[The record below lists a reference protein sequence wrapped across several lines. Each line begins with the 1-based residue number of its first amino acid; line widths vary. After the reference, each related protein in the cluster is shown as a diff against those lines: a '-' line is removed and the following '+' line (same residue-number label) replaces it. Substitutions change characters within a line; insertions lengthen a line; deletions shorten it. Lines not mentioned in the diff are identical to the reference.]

1 MIEKDSLKKV
11 VLLQH
16 GIFDSSDSWIANV
29 EKDALPFMLANMGYD
44 VWLGNNRGNKYSRNH
59 KTLNPDNEKKF
70 WYFSYHEMGLFDLPA
85 IIDFILETTGR
96 EKISYIGHSQGTAQL
111 FSALTL
117 KGDYFN
123 KRLNAFLA
131 FGPVSNLGNLGS
143 SFLKTIATTKL
154 DELLT
159 TLNIFNEFLPNSQ
172 SVEELQKFVC
182 SKIGSFC
189 KGLLGIIADAN
200 PRDDEMQ
207 RFLIFLSKFP
217 SGSSLKSVH
226 HFADG
231 VRNKRFAQLDLKSTP
246 YDLSLIK
253 DIPIS
258 LFVGKDDLLATVEDN
273 RMLKISLEANGVLH
287 FYKEYE
293 NMGHLTFFIS
303 KTNEHVTDAISILE
317 KLNQNQ

>member
-1 MIEKDSLKKV
+1 MIEKDPLKKV

-16 GIFDSSDSWIANV
+16 GIFDSSDSWIANF

-59 KTLNPDNEKKF
+59 KTLNPDKEKKF

-117 KGDYFN
+117 KADYFK

-131 FGPVSNLGNLGS
+131 FGPATNLANLGS
-143 SFLKTIATTKL
+143 SFLKTIASTKL

-182 SKIGSFC
+182 SKIGAFC
-189 KGLLGIIADAN
+189 KGLLGIISDAN

-217 SGSSLKSVH
+217 SGSSLKAVH

-231 VRNKRFAQLDLKSTP
+231 VRNKRFAQLDKKSTP

-273 RMLKISLEANGVLH
+273 RGLKTSLETNGVLH

-303 KTNEHVTDAISILE
+303 RTNEHVTDAISILE
-317 KLNQNQ
+317 KLNQNE